1 MRKLLLASVLVLG
14 GLTSSATIAE
24 EATQEAQE
32 LSAAQQAESQFVLE
46 TARNLASYGET
57 KGDALALVT
66 AAKLIADV
74 PGRVLADGEEGQS
87 GANFDVEALLGKAAD
102 LAPDNEIIATL
113 SGEVR
118 EAAEASSR
126 AYCYWQYYCYAGW
139 CQYYWYCY

>member
-1 MRKLLLASVLVLG
+1 MKKLLLASVLVLG
-14 GLTSSATIAE
+14 GLTASATVAQ
-24 EATQEAQE
+24 EAQEAQE

-66 AAKLIADV
+66 AAKLIAEV

-87 GANFDVEALLGKAAD
+87 GANFDVEALLTKAGD
-102 LAPDNEIIATL
+102 LAPDNEIISTL
-113 SGEVR
+113 SDEVR
-118 EAAEASSR
+118 QAAEASSR
-126 AYCYWQYYCYAGW
+126 SYCYWQYYCYGGW